1 MVFYMYYTYKIMDSS
16 YFDGG
21 IAYSYTEYIKQ
32 KSMRRKSDAANAQ
45 YSYED
50 VEKLK
55 VPNWLYF
62 SSF

>member
-1 MVFYMYYTYKIMDSS
+1 MDSS